1 MLWLISDLSFAGY
14 FPGVAKVYN
23 LGGMV
28 YGFDVDSV
36 AVVDTWDG
44 SGSRCYFST
53 PVNRAV
59 IYSMNYH
66 IPPGDTVIAYFDG
79 TYLVENHGRDMY
91 SLMMNYMGIRGL
103 KFPPTVGDTWMAI
116 DTCSVPLMQWFS
128 YGDFDI
134 DGYYDSI
141 YIYPSTMR
149 TIYINGDTVIT
160 YSDSIYRRVKLP
172 KYDTVSIDTTLGD
185 TLILLH
191 REYLMADYVKFV
203 YVAGIGYILYSVD
216 SVGYTT
222 YDYIYHTRTST
233 VDTLVYPREV
243 MPSIYSRT
251 YAGTGINEQPI
262 KKRVNVEVRGEWVY
276 IENYGKQRLQMF
288 SSSGR
293 KVLEAYIK
301 DKGFVRVP
309 RKGVY
314 FIVLN
319 GKAYKILIR

>member
-1 MLWLISDLSFAGY
+1 
-14 FPGVAKVYN
+14 
-23 LGGMV
+23 
-28 YGFDVDSV
+28 
-36 AVVDTWDG
+36 
-44 SGSRCYFST
+44 
-53 PVNRAV
+53 
-59 IYSMNYH
+59 
-66 IPPGDTVIAYFDG
+66 
-79 TYLVENHGRDMY
+79 
-91 SLMMNYMGIRGL
+91 
-103 KFPPTVGDTWMAI
+103 
-116 DTCSVPLMQWFS
+116 MQWFS

>member
-1 MLWLISDLSFAGY
+1 MFWLISDLSFAGY

-36 AVVDTWDG
+36 VVVDTWDG

-53 PVNRAV
+53 PVDRAV

-66 IPPGDTVIAYFDG
+66 TPPGDTVISYFDG
-79 TYLVENHGRDMY
+79 TYLVENHGRNMY
-91 SLMMNYMGIRGL
+91 SLMMNFMGLKAL
-103 KFPPTVGDTWMAI
+103 KFPPVVGDTWMAI
-116 DTCSVPLMQWFS
+116 DTCSVPIMQWFS

-203 YVAGIGYILYSVD
+203 YVAGVGYILYSVD
-216 SVGYTT
+216 SVGYTA

-233 VDTLVYPREV
+233 VDTVVYPREV
-243 MPSIYSRT
+243 MPDIYSRT
-251 YAGTGINEQPI
+251 YTGTDINEQYI
-262 KKRVNVEVRGEWVY
+262 EKHVNVWV
-276 IENYGKQRLQMF
+276 IGKIIYMEANGGQKLRVF

-293 KVLEAYIK
+293 KVLETYIK
-301 DKGFVRVP
+301 DKGFVKVQN
-309 RKGVY
+309 KGVY

-319 GKAYKILIR
+319 GKAYKVLIR